1 MCEVCGRGGDFEIL
15 TDGSDIQE
23 DSKIGEHVKL
33 INTFLVYSLSCSV
46 VCEVFVVANEAS
58 KVLSF

>member
-23 DSKIGEHVKL
+23 DSKIGEHVTL
-33 INTFLVYSLSCSV
+33 INTFLVYSYLVQLCVRYVGEEETLRS
-46 VCEVFVVANEAS
+46 
-58 KVLSF
+58 